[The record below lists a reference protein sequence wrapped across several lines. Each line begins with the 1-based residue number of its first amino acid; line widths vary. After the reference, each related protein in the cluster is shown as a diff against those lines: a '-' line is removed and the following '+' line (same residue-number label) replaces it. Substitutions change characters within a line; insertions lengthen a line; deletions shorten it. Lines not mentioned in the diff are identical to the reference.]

1 MGNIVLLDDL
11 TINKI
16 AAGEVIERPASVVK
30 EMVENSID
38 AGAKNITVEIQKGGI
53 SLIRIK
59 DDGSGI
65 AEDDMEIAFER
76 HATSKIRS
84 ADDLENVK
92 SMGFR
97 GEALASIAA
106 IAKVEMISKRA
117 DSEIG
122 HKIVVEGGKILEKSE
137 LGCNTGTTITV
148 QNLFFNTPVRYKFLK
163 KNYTEAGYIEDV
175 ITRIALVNKNVAI
188 KLISDGKTI
197 VQTNGSGELK
207 NVIYS
212 IYGKDIAAETIE
224 VNYEYEDMK
233 VTGVIGRPV
242 IARSNR
248 SNQLFFVNGRYV
260 KDKNLT
266 AAAEQAYKGII
277 PVARYGFLVL
287 NLEIDPKKVDVNVHP
302 AKLEVRFENE
312 KSVFKAIYH
321 AIKAGL
327 TESELSE
334 DIKKEDNIL
343 FDKTISDNEN
353 YVDLPNVE
361 EKKGLFGI
369 FQKIMKEPE
378 EMKDEENRNSLE
390 EIYKFRKGLA
400 EIGVNPISSASA
412 FDIINTQENSKDMAT
427 LDDANYIKRKDY
439 NLDSNYNSNLNNTEE
454 KNNDNFANINI
465 NKYSEFAH
473 KLENNLINE
482 NYKNNNGDDIINNEI
497 LKKSEDINKEDTGI
511 ASINDNEISKKV
523 NFGNTSISS
532 ETKELDVT
540 VVNDMIKEKTLEVLS
555 IKNDNMQETQTI
567 PKINTDKKKDDT
579 QILERVE
586 IPKKAYDNNEFSE
599 KEISE
604 EVSKSSNEKEDF
616 LNKQDTQILDIDL
629 SSKSVRNLE
638 NKEDKKVSS
647 DETIVDNFS
656 AIAEKLVEAKLV
668 SENTQMI
675 DTSKVREAMKQSNN
689 KEDDNIESEIKFD
702 EMYKK
707 TFGVDP
713 NAVRKEKELENLGK
727 EKTNAATEISYI
739 DENENIF
746 EETEDEIPEVK
757 YRLLGIAFDSYII
770 IEIKNEM
777 YIVDISVAEERI
789 IYEKIKYNYYNEE
802 KDEQFLLL
810 PDVITI
816 TNKQMVVAR
825 ENIYMF
831 SKAGFSF
838 EEFGD
843 NTIKLISVP
852 GICEKLNTKQ
862 LFIDILDEIDKVAVI
877 EVEEKEEKFIS
888 TIASRVAQKTKL
900 KLDEEEADN
909 LLKDLFSLP
918 DPFSCPNGKNVAMKM
933 TKYDLE
939 RKFSR
944 K

>member
-84 ADDLENVK
+84 ADDLENVR

-197 VQTNGSGELK
+197 VQTNGSGDLK

-212 IYGKDIAAETIE
+212 IYGKDISAETIE
-224 VNYEYEDMK
+224 VNYKYEDMK

-277 PVARYGFLVL
+277 PVSRYGFLVL

-343 FDKTISDNEN
+343 FDKIISDNEN

-361 EKKGLFGI
+361 EKKGLSGI

-378 EMKDEENRNSLE
+378 EIKDEENRNSLE

-412 FDIINTQENSKDMAT
+412 FDIINTQKNSKDMAA

-439 NLDSNYNSNLNNTEE
+439 NLDSNYNSNYNNTE
-454 KNNDNFANINI
+454 KKDNDNFANINI

-482 NYKNNNGDDIINNEI
+482 NYKNNNDDDIINKEI
-497 LKKSEDINKEDTGI
+497 LNKSEDINKEDTGI

-567 PKINTDKKKDDT
+567 PKINTDIKKDDT

-604 EVSKSSNEKEDF
+604 EASKLSNE
-616 LNKQDTQILDIDL
+616 
-629 SSKSVRNLE
+629 
-638 NKEDKKVSS
+638 KVSS